1 MTPTARYFTVGPVR
15 ELGENLGRAV
25 QQLGGDPHARPGPA
39 RGFVLVAGRRYCRLP
54 AGMDRAAA
62 QAHARGAHV
71 RLGEAVAL
79 VGEQVLYRDVTP
91 ARAPVGKAIDP
102 RSPSGFLRIVDRIA
116 RALRSASEGAEAEA
130 VRRALGRLDVDWPRL
145 SEDGRARIVQAA
157 NQALAGV
164 PAALLPQVQE
174 VLGVEARRVVL
185 GTRTAVKRDFG
196 LRIAADL
203 TRTDDRI
210 ARFVAESQTNF
221 IRDEYGRRQGM
232 FSERARRIVSD
243 GIAQGLG
250 RDEISQ
256 QLRDT
261 FQHTAAARGAFYW
274 DVVAA
279 AFVGR
284 ARSLAEVASYEEAGV
299 AYYLITAVLDEVT
312 TDICRYLDGK
322 RFSVAGAMDQFRRI
336 ERLRDP
342 EQIKLAQPWLRVRQ
356 DGQGNRALFV
366 PTENGAMRVAIV
378 EDSAEQRGLKDERGT
393 FRAGLDAAR
402 LETVNVGPP
411 PYHGLCRSSTL
422 PALS

>member
-1 MTPTARYFTVGPVR
+1 MTAAARYFAVGPVR
-15 ELGENLGRAV
+15 ELGEDLGRAV
-25 QQLGGDPHARPGPA
+25 QQLGGGPHTRPGPA
-39 RGFVLVAGRRYCRLP
+39 RGFVLVTGHRYCRLP
-54 AGMDRAAA
+54 ARMDRAAA
-62 QAHARGAHV
+62 QAHARGTRA

-79 VGEQVLYRDVTP
+79 VGAQVIYRDVTP

-102 RSPSGFLRIVDRIA
+102 RSPSGFLRIMARIA
-116 RALRSASEGAEAEA
+116 QALRSASQGAEAEA
-130 VRRALGRLDVDWPRL
+130 VRQAISRLDVDWPRL
-145 SEDGRARIVQAA
+145 SEAGRVRIVQAA

-164 PAALLPQVQE
+164 PAALLPKVQE
-174 VLGVEARRVVL
+174 VLGVEARRVVA

-232 FSERARRIVSD
+232 FSERARHIVSD

-250 RDEISQ
+250 RDDISRE
-256 QLRDT
+256 LREA
-261 FQHTAAARGAFYW
+261 FQHTAAARSAFYW

-299 AYYLITAVLDEVT
+299 SHYIITAVLDEVT

-322 RFSVAGAMDQFRRI
+322 RFSVAGAMDQFRRAR
-336 ERLRDP
+336 RLRDP
-342 EQIKLAQPWLRVRQ
+342 EAIKLAQPWLRVRQ
-356 DGQGNRALFV
+356 DREGNRAIFV
-366 PTENGAMRVAIV
+366 PTERGAVRAAIV
-378 EDSAEQRGLKDERGT
+378 ADSAERRGLKDERGT

-411 PYHGLCRSSTL
+411 PYHGLCRTTTV
-422 PALS
+422 PEV